1 MWEIYTLYMI
11 NEDEKVAVKYY
22 SDWKTG
28 WLKKEAQHLLENT
41 SFDRY
46 EILGL
51 LGMYGKK
58 EQEVLNGYKILTE
71 CEYGETQPTIRGMKL
86 SLKTN

>member
-11 NEDEKVAVKYY
+11 NEEEKVAVKYY
-22 SDWKTG
+22 SDRETG
-28 WLKKEAQHLLENT
+28 WLEKEAQDLLEDT

-58 EQEVLNGYKILTE
+58 EQEVLNGYKILA
-71 CEYGETQPTIRGMKL
+71 EYEYAETQTSIRGKKL
-86 SLKTN
+86 ELIK

>member
-22 SDWKTG
+22 SDRKTG
-28 WLKKEAQHLLENT
+28 WLEKEAQDLLEDT

-58 EQEVLNGYKILTE
+58 AQEVLNGYKILTVWVWG
-71 CEYGETQPTIRGMKL
+71 CSAYYKRYGNRFK
-86 SLKTN
+86 N